1 MSTCTQRN
9 SLHQQVEQHPPS
21 ICDLCKPHL
30 FLQQCSPRSQP
41 YLSPPSVF
49 LPPPSPASFSP
60 RSSANHQENP
70 KNVHRIN
77 HPITNQVHPS
87 HREPLFSPRKVNTAS
102 SPLPDSEAIKPRKGV
117 SPQQPRNNLKV
128 EKYGGFGDSVVI
140 KIAKTF
146 GFSSDETHSSRLLGP
161 FYDQRGQ
168 DHRRHLSRWG
178 GFPPTP
184 GESAKHLTFF
194 PVCPPHT
201 RTGPGGAQR
210 LWPRQVNLNSAPWRK
225 PT

>member
-146 GFSSDETHSSRLLGP
+146 GFSSDETHSSRRAHLVLRHTHTHTGILCSHENTKILP
-161 FYDQRGQ
+161 FAATWLVRG
-168 DHRRHLSRWG
+168 DITL
-178 GFPPTP
+178 
-184 GESAKHLTFF
+184 
-194 PVCPPHT
+194 V
-201 RTGPGGAQR
+201 
-210 LWPRQVNLNSAPWRK
+210 
-225 PT
+225 